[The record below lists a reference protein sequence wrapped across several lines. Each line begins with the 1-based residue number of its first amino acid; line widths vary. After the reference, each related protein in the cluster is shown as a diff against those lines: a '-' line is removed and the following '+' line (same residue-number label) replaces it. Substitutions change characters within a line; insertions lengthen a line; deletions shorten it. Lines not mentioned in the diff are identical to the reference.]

1 MKKLINADMI
11 REKYHQGERELT
23 CLRAEYIVTPEAR
36 TVAAELGFMLN
47 ETGNAS
53 LNANHAPAMVP
64 EIKSVPV
71 NTVKTPPED
80 AVRLTIRQSVLN
92 TMPEMSQN
100 TALVDQLVD
109 KVMKERLAEEASN
122 ASTKAASTS
131 VAATPKEEYDAKVI
145 AGGIKRISGP
155 SIKMGPFEAGVASE
169 VHAVS
174 LVTGADGSNIAAGM
188 MQWENC
194 FFPWTLNYDEIN
206 YIIEGELHIRCD
218 GQTVVAKAGDVLFI
232 PKKSSIEF
240 GTPSHVKFFYVAHP
254 VNWSEC

>member
-11 REKYHQGERELT
+11 REKFRQGERTFT

-36 TVAAELGFMLN
+36 TVAAELGFILS

-53 LNANHAPAMVP
+53 ANTNHTSK
-64 EIKSVPV
+64 IDS
-71 NTVKTPPED
+71 NINIQSTHQD
-80 AVRLTIRQSVLN
+80 DLRLSIRQSVLN
-92 TMPEMSQN
+92 SMPEMSQN

-109 KVMKERLAEEASN
+109 KVMKERQIEEAS
-122 ASTKAASTS
+122 TTS
-131 VAATPKEEYDAKVI
+131 IKTNSNSKEDYDAKVI
-145 AGGIKRISGP
+145 AGGIKRISGH

-240 GTPSHVKFFYVAHP
+240 GTPTQVKFFYVAHP